1 MSPVRDIHPSPRTVS
16 LCEESP
22 PQCLNHWPGRK
33 VIIPHRGGT
42 NVPREVSPVNSI
54 YVSKS
59 PFGRKNAQGSLFA
72 RLVPCNSPGGP
83 TTVLFCASEIVLRV
97 RLARFQLH
105 IFATTFPV
113 DRWHI
118 RPFNNGRHMPLR
130 RPVHKLMHM
139 SVRKSIHH

>member
-1 MSPVRDIHPSPRTVS
+1 MSPVRDIHPSTRTIS

-97 RLARFQLH
+97 RLARSAAPSGPPCLLSLDSGP
-105 IFATTFPV
+105 ILDSTYP
-113 DRWHI
+113 DEDP
-118 RPFNNGRHMPLR
+118 RPSLD
-130 RPVHKLMHM
+130 V
-139 SVRKSIHH
+139 S